1 MGVGSDNA
9 PQLGAPIYGTA
20 GLAID
25 NFQAS
30 FDATPPPTAS
40 DAAYVPDAAPLEGT
54 IAGNPSSL
62 VAHGVSIND
71 LGAFPGGAKASN
83 ATPDLYGVDIVN
95 PARAADGFH
104 LRGAGTPELMQG
116 QPPMA
121 PLTDYLGKGGIVHV
135 GIPGLPG
142 IPVAV
147 LAILGLA
154 AAYVLWSTRG
164 K

>member
-9 PQLGAPIYGTA
+9 PSFGAGIGA
-20 GLAID
+20 GVALD
-25 NFQAS
+25 NFLAS

-40 DAAYVPDAAPLEGT
+40 DAPYTPLDGVQAE
-54 IAGNPSSL
+54 IAGEPTPF

-71 LGAFPGGAKASN
+71 LGAYPGGARASN

-95 PARAADGFH
+95 PARAGDGYH
-104 LRGAGTPELMQG
+104 LIGAGTPELMQG
-116 QPPMA
+116 QPVMA
-121 PLTDYLGKGGIVHV
+121 PLTDYLGKGGIVHI
-135 GIPGLPG
+135 GIPGVPG

-147 LAILGLA
+147 LAILAAGLLFVIA
-154 AAYVLWSTRG
+154 SRQGIIG